1 MRLSDVLKDKFGDET
16 HHLCPNCFET
26 TQLRTNAIGA
36 WKAYLIGKSPVKP
49 SKYHHFCSKCYIT
62 HHSLSPHEGESRN
75 PSRFPELVEG

>member
-16 HHLCPNCFET
+16 QHLCPNCFET

-36 WKAYLIGKSPVKP
+36 WKAYLIGKSPIKP
-49 SKYHHFCSKCYIT
+49 SKYHHFCSKCYYA
-62 HHSLSPHEGESRN
+62 HHSLSPHEGESQK